1 MKGSAS
7 YIQSECSSRNDH
19 KVLNELLDTL
29 LDPKKRIDEWDTI
42 DWCRWLMAGG
52 KTPDEFGQ
60 TVRRYD
66 NASTCG
72 LVWTANFVAY
82 RCRTCGISPC
92 MSLCAECFQRGNHE
106 GHDFNMFRS
115 QAGGACDCGDT
126 SVMKES
132 GFCHKHGPKA
142 QDEKPIAPAD
152 LLCVAEAMMPRIIL
166 RLIQH
171 LRSHSKPD
179 PDSYKSPLQEADG
192 FLTMLH
198 HLSEM
203 GGAMRCVMTQS
214 LTNPRLYH
222 NLAIDFSQ
230 YSGEK
235 YEYLK
240 ENFQLYEEAKRNL
253 PNCVSPPEY
262 QRIKSLQ
269 IELKHNTFLEE
280 LVFWTVKFEFPQK
293 LVCYLLNMLP
303 DAKYKESFTETF
315 VHHYSRISVM
325 LAQSGDS
332 DTLSNRV
339 VHVSVQL
346 FSNQELAFRM
356 TCNFQLLHVMV
367 ISMKAMMTQI
377 LIQNM
382 LQDAEKSFHYVV
394 NCGHTVMKNHCYWP
408 LVSDL
413 NNVLTHRPVAL
424 VFLSD
429 SGLLDM
435 WLSLLCMFQGMNVNQ
450 RELSQHVEFE
460 PNTYYAAFSA
470 ELEGSATPM
479 WALISHLKSPEQL
492 GLTKQVIAHC
502 LIALEDWFDAIGFS
516 TSDKPNPYQVSFHL
530 PLHRYLS
537 VFLCQAVRY
546 QNARL
551 IDLLPSTE
559 VLQQLMMHP
568 LQAQVAF
575 HEILSNMWVRNGLQI
590 KGQAM
595 TYIQCHFC
603 NSMVDADIV
612 LLQICATHLDPDWFL
627 KTVMQRFHVWE
638 WLSFHPSRTNSFLD
652 AEQVMP
658 MLEGALTLLTMLM
671 SIRTNIG
678 MSEEEVTRQEMV
690 SLLCMSDRTHSQLMD
705 LLPENSGMTS
715 LNRDFESILNKVAD
729 YKAPN
734 FEAGGTMLQGMYMPK
749 PEIWKNEY
757 DPIYVLLRAVH
768 RRDYQSSL
776 DRYSQFIRQNGKYGS
791 LESPWPPFRI
801 PSNTHKEFL
810 DPVKFL
816 QSKTMHAI
824 IFTILYRACHD
835 PDIPDQVIALAVY
848 LLEATIHFSSP
859 VYSKKESPS
868 SLLLMHEVPDL
879 NYKEWFPH
887 NCIIDNVVL
896 NIPTIIAADKP
907 EHSIRMVEVMEVD
920 EDEEEVMEL
929 TDENATYHVQSP
941 INEEESG
948 ENVIQHPQLPSTNIP
963 LALPPSSVSGTL
975 VPIQNNAASSTVVL
989 RSTVPVSTSAHTPIT
1004 MIASSLP
1011 SITNEASN
1019 ENMAMVP
1026 TTIRPH
1032 CIKLKRFFG
1041 RSNGLNSQG
1050 SSDHQAFP
1058 DSSLKALPSAGY
1070 NKIEVNESI
1079 LSLLLKLHSKLSRK
1093 LDSYVPLSNRTEKLD
1108 SNETESRIGDGP
1120 FFIGKVL
1127 DRITKLN
1134 SQIETNIQE
1143 IRQKL
1148 WPQKEK
1154 LEDHSKSPKEMQDK
1168 EDRRRRAKERQQ
1180 KLMAEFAS
1188 RQKAFMQKTME
1199 TESEG
1204 SNSKEKEKQE
1214 TLLNVDKEYECVIC
1228 GQTTPSEEER
1238 PVGMVVLLQATS
1250 VLGHMHQEE
1259 VMFRNLPC
1267 NDEERLHLKKEG
1279 SLSLHMEQLIEEF
1292 NRHFDNT
1299 MWQMSLNIGWE
1310 GGVHVQSCGHYLHLD
1325 CHKSYMQSL
1334 KSQSQQTQRHQNL
1347 AVDRG
1352 EYSCPLCRQL
1362 ANSVLPI
1369 NPQMGE
1375 MAAVVRCYPNS
1386 LQAVASELSQ
1396 LLSVIPTPIP
1406 SILKSMAGILEDL
1419 TNSTYPQFRSVC
1431 SAPNP
1436 HSLLLFVCSIARTN
1450 LEIELLQ
1457 RGGNFSSVAVK
1468 KSCFVPLFH
1477 VLALYTK
1484 VLMQTPYAQLWS
1496 QLTGMSLDGQNSS
1509 LAHIE
1514 REVPLFLRDV
1524 IALLLQIILTLP
1536 LNVDKA
1542 FYTCVVQ
1549 ILYNLA
1555 CLQAVAQISFNTT
1568 QNQRMGWKLYAND
1581 AQGQMK
1587 NIGVIFGMAID
1598 YLEHSSLYINDEDL
1612 DSSIKSKEWTIEDLN
1627 ISVQNL
1633 CLPFLR
1639 IAALLQSHLYNKES
1653 LHIQD
1658 EQEEFYKLCK
1668 YLNLI
1673 PSSCIG
1679 AEFSPAQCL
1688 NWAVDKP
1695 EDLIKTWC
1703 QDFINFV
1710 NKSVIAGRNMLQRPT
1725 VWCQPNLLQLP
1736 ENYDQIFQYYHRR
1749 SCTVCHS
1756 VPKDPSVCLVCGT
1769 IVCLRDNCCRQQ
1781 SIYEAVSH
1789 SIVCGAGTAMFLAVN
1804 SSTIIV
1810 IRGKRACL
1818 WGSVYLDSFGEEDR
1832 DLKRGKPLYLSK
1844 ERYSLLQQQWINHS
1858 FDHTNKRWV
1867 WHKDNL

>member
-1 MKGSAS
+1 
-7 YIQSECSSRNDH
+7 
-19 KVLNELLDTL
+19 
-29 LDPKKRIDEWDTI
+29 
-42 DWCRWLMAGG
+42 
-52 KTPDEFGQ
+52 
-60 TVRRYD
+60 
-66 NASTCG
+66 
-72 LVWTANFVAY
+72 
-82 RCRTCGISPC
+82 
-92 MSLCAECFQRGNHE
+92 
-106 GHDFNMFRS
+106 
-115 QAGGACDCGDT
+115 
-126 SVMKES
+126 
-132 GFCHKHGPKA
+132 
-142 QDEKPIAPAD
+142 
-152 LLCVAEAMMPRIIL
+152 
-166 RLIQH
+166 
-171 LRSHSKPD
+171 
-179 PDSYKSPLQEADG
+179 
-192 FLTMLH
+192 
-198 HLSEM
+198 
-203 GGAMRCVMTQS
+203 
-214 LTNPRLYH
+214 
-222 NLAIDFSQ
+222 
-230 YSGEK
+230 
-235 YEYLK
+235 
-240 ENFQLYEEAKRNL
+240 
-253 PNCVSPPEY
+253 
-262 QRIKSLQ
+262 
-269 IELKHNTFLEE
+269 
-280 LVFWTVKFEFPQK
+280 
-293 LVCYLLNMLP
+293 
-303 DAKYKESFTETF
+303 
-315 VHHYSRISVM
+315 
-325 LAQSGDS
+325 
-332 DTLSNRV
+332 
-339 VHVSVQL
+339 
-346 FSNQELAFRM
+346 
-356 TCNFQLLHVMV
+356 
-367 ISMKAMMTQI
+367 
-377 LIQNM
+377 
-382 LQDAEKSFHYVV
+382 
-394 NCGHTVMKNHCYWP
+394 
-408 LVSDL
+408 
-413 NNVLTHRPVAL
+413 
-424 VFLSD
+424 
-429 SGLLDM
+429 
-435 WLSLLCMFQGMNVNQ
+435 
-450 RELSQHVEFE
+450 
-460 PNTYYAAFSA
+460 
-470 ELEGSATPM
+470 
-479 WALISHLKSPEQL
+479 
-492 GLTKQVIAHC
+492 
-502 LIALEDWFDAIGFS
+502 
-516 TSDKPNPYQVSFHL
+516 
-530 PLHRYLS
+530 
-537 VFLCQAVRY
+537 
-546 QNARL
+546 
-551 IDLLPSTE
+551 
-559 VLQQLMMHP
+559 
-568 LQAQVAF
+568 
-575 HEILSNMWVRNGLQI
+575 
-590 KGQAM
+590 
-595 TYIQCHFC
+595 
-603 NSMVDADIV
+603 
-612 LLQICATHLDPDWFL
+612 
-627 KTVMQRFHVWE
+627 
-638 WLSFHPSRTNSFLD
+638 
-652 AEQVMP
+652 
-658 MLEGALTLLTMLM
+658 
-671 SIRTNIG
+671 
-678 MSEEEVTRQEMV
+678 
-690 SLLCMSDRTHSQLMD
+690 
-705 LLPENSGMTS
+705 
-715 LNRDFESILNKVAD
+715 
-729 YKAPN
+729 
-734 FEAGGTMLQGMYMPK
+734 
-749 PEIWKNEY
+749 
-757 DPIYVLLRAVH
+757 
-768 RRDYQSSL
+768 
-776 DRYSQFIRQNGKYGS
+776 
-791 LESPWPPFRI
+791 
-801 PSNTHKEFL
+801 
-810 DPVKFL
+810 
-816 QSKTMHAI
+816 
-824 IFTILYRACHD
+824 
-835 PDIPDQVIALAVY
+835 
-848 LLEATIHFSSP
+848 
-859 VYSKKESPS
+859 
-868 SLLLMHEVPDL
+868 MHEVPDL

-1011 SITNEASN
+1011 SITNEVNN

-1267 NDEERLHLKKEG
+1267 NDEERLQLKKEG

-1598 YLEHSSLYINDEDL
+1598 YLEHSNLYINDEDL